1 MYLVTAKQMQ
11 EIDRFTIESFGIPG
25 RVLMENAGKSSTEI
39 FINSFKDI
47 EKKQVAIA
55 AGRGNNGGDGFV
67 MARYLFNKNIDVTV
81 YLFSE
86 SDKVVKDAKSNLDLL
101 YKLKIPV
108 INICSK
114 QDMADNN
121 ISMKHKDIWIDA
133 LFGTGLNSDIKG
145 FFKNVINYI
154 NSLDKPVFSVDI
166 PSGINSDSGR
176 VCKTAIKAC
185 ATATF
190 GHAKIGHFIHPGCEF
205 SGKLSIVDIG
215 IPKFV
220 TEKFKPQHT
229 LITDKLIKNTLVPRK
244 PEAHKGDCGHL
255 LIVSGS
261 SGKTGAS
268 ILTAKGA
275 LKTGAGLVTIAAPE
289 SLNPILETTLVEA
302 MTLCLNETDNHCID
316 ETAFDTITHNLT
328 NKKCLA
334 LGPGMGTENTTKKLV
349 NKLIPFC
356 NIPMVIDADGINCI
370 ADNPGILKTA
380 KAPVIL
386 TPHPGEMAG
395 LMQTDTQSIQK
406 DRILYAIKFAEKYNV
421 IIVLKGAKTI
431 IATPCGKVYINPFG
445 NSGMASGGMG
455 DVLTGIIAGLITSGY
470 SVESSAYT
478 GVYLH
483 AKAADTIY
491 KTCTPIGYLASEL
504 IYSLSGQFKKYIKK
518 Q

>member
-11 EIDRFTIESFGIPG
+11 EMDKFTIESFGIPG

-39 FINSFKDI
+39 FINTFKDI
-47 EKKQVAIA
+47 KQKKIGIA

-67 MARYLFNKNIDVTV
+67 MARYLFNKKFDVTV

-86 SDKVVKDAKSNLDLL
+86 SDKVVNDAKSNLNLL
-101 YKLKIPV
+101 YRLKIPV
-108 INICSK
+108 INICNK
-114 QDMADNN
+114 QELTDNH
-121 ISMKHKDIWIDA
+121 ISMKHKNIWIDA
-133 LFGTGLNSDIKG
+133 IFGTGLNSDVRG
-145 FFKNVINYI
+145 FFKDVINYI

-166 PSGINSDSGR
+166 PSGINSDSGKI
-176 VCKTAIKAC
+176 CKTAIKAC

-215 IPKFV
+215 IPEFV
-220 TEKFKPQHT
+220 TEKFKPKHN
-229 LITDKLIKNTLVPRK
+229 LITEKLIKNTLLPRK
-244 PEAHKGDCGHL
+244 PDKHKGNYGHL
-255 LIVSGS
+255 LIVAGS

-275 LKTGAGLVTIAAPE
+275 LKTGAGLVTLAIPE
-289 SLNPILETTLVEA
+289 SLNPILETALIEA

-316 ETAFDTITHNLT
+316 ETAFDTIKINLS

-334 LGPGMGTENTTKKLV
+334 IGPGIGTENTTKRLV
-349 NKLIPFC
+349 KKLISLC
-356 NIPMVIDADGINCI
+356 EIPMVIDADGINCI
-370 ADNPGILKTA
+370 ADSPDILKTV

-386 TPHPGEMAG
+386 TPHPGEMAR
-395 LMQTDTQSIQK
+395 LIQTDTKDIQK
-406 DRILYAIKFAEKYNV
+406 NRVSYATGFAQKHSVY
-421 IIVLKGAKTI
+421 IVLKGAKTI
-431 IATPCGKVYINPFG
+431 IATPCGKVYINPCG

-470 SVESSAYT
+470 SIEASAYT

-483 AKAADTIY
+483 AKAADNIY
-491 KTCTPIGYLASEL
+491 KNCTPFGYLASDL
-504 IYSLSGQFKKYIKK
+504 IHSLSKQFKIYIKN
-518 Q
+518 